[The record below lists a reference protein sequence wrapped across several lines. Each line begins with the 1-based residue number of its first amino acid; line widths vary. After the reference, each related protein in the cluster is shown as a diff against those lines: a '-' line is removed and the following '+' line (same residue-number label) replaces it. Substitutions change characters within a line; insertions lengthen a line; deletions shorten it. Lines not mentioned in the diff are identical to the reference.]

1 MRDKLKQSV
10 GLRIFIIGIISLV
23 LLIPATM
30 VGNLVHEREQ
40 TRNKAIH
47 EVSEKWGNAQTI
59 AGPVLSVPMKKYYK
73 DKDGTLMTRIEY
85 AHFLPDD
92 LTISGSMEP
101 EIRYRGI
108 YQIIL
113 YGSNLKLSGKFSLP
127 DLRDFDTRREDIFW
141 KDAFVSVGISD
152 MKGIRDTMS
161 IRWNNSTLNA
171 EPGIPTADVLPSGV
185 SSRVALDEGTTSYT
199 FSLDLN
205 LNGSRELNFVPA
217 GKETKVALASNWNSP
232 SFQGN
237 FLPEKREIAASGFT
251 ASWKVLQLNRNY
263 PQKWIGKKHDIFRS
277 SFGVNLMKPV
287 DQYQQTTRTTKYAI
301 MFIVMT
307 FAAFFIIEILN
318 KKAIHPMQYFLVGLA
333 LVLFYSLLLSL
344 SEHIF
349 FSLSYLLASSVTVA
363 LITAYTHSMFA
374 SRTLTTIFGGLLS
387 CLYTFLFILLQR
399 EDYALLLGSAGLFII
414 LALFMYLTRKV
425 DWYTALVPD
434 AKQAVVREN

>member
-47 EVSEKWGNAQTI
+47 EVSEKWGNSQTI
-59 AGPVLSVPMKKYYK
+59 AGPILTVPMKKYHK
-73 DKDGTLMTRIEY
+73 DDAGNWMTRIEY

-92 LTISGSMEP
+92 LSITGAMQSET
-101 EIRYRGI
+101 RYRGI

-113 YGSNLKLSGKFSLP
+113 YGSGLQINGTFSLP
-127 DLRDFDTRREDIFW
+127 DMRDFDVRREDILW
-141 KDAFVSVGISD
+141 KDAIVSLGISD

-161 IRWNNSTLNA
+161 IKWNNAALSA
-171 EPGIPTADVLPSGV
+171 EPGIATADVIPSGV
-185 SSRVALDEGTTSYT
+185 STKVRLDDHTASYT

-205 LNGSRELNFVPA
+205 LNGSRELNFVPV
-217 GKETKVALASNWNSP
+217 GKETRVALSANWYSP

-237 FLPEKREIAASGFT
+237 FLPEKREIATDGFT

-277 SFGVNLMKPV
+277 AFGVNLMKPV

-374 SRTLTTIFGGLLS
+374 NRTLTTIFGGLLS